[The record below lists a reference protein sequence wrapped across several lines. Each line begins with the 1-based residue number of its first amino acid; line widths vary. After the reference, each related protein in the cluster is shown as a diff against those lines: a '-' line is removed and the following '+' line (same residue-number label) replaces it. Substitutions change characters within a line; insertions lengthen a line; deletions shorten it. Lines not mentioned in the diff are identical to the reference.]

1 MAGRTVLI
9 AGGAGGMGFATGL
22 RLAADGERIALA
34 DLPGSKLNDAVA
46 RIAATGAK
54 AIGLPLDIRS
64 VAACR
69 EAVDK
74 AREWG
79 GSLDILVNAAGVWL
93 EGAASEVREEQW
105 DLVLD
110 VNLKGAFFLISA
122 AIPHLSAAQGVV
134 INIASDA
141 GIVGNN
147 GAAVYCASKGGLVLL
162 TKALALELAP
172 HGVRVNAVCP
182 GDAATPM
189 IEYQARTYGGD
200 DPDGYKRRLLGHYP
214 QAEKGTVHHRGR
226 DRLLHPLPLPARCG
240 ADNRG
245 RAFDRFRHQCR
256 ILNCGVG
263 FIAWRVHD
271 RVPQIP

>member
-9 AGGAGGMGFATGL
+9 AGGAGGMGLATGL
-22 RLAADGERIALA
+22 RLAADGERIVLA
-34 DLPGSKLNDAVA
+34 DLPGQKLDDAVA
-46 RIAATGAK
+46 KIAATGAN

-69 EAVDK
+69 EVVEK
-74 AREWG
+74 AQEWG
-79 GSLDILVNAAGVWL
+79 GSLDILINAAGVWL
-93 EGAASEVREEQW
+93 EGPAAEVREDQW

-122 AIPHLSAAQGVV
+122 AIPYLSQTQGVV

-147 GAAVYCASKGGLVLL
+147 GAAIYCASKGGLVLL

-172 HGVRVNAVCP
+172 QGIRVNAVCP
-182 GDAATPM
+182 GDTATPM
-189 IEYQARTYGGD
+189 VEYQAKTFGGD

-214 QAEKGTVHHRGR
+214 QGERARFIQAEEIASFIHY
-226 DRLLHPLPLPARCG
+226 LCQPAAAPITG
-240 ADNRG
+240 AALSID
-245 RAFDRFRHQCR
+245 F
-256 ILNCGVG
+256 GVSAG
-263 FIAWRVHD
+263 Y
-271 RVPQIP
+271 

>member
-9 AGGAGGMGFATGL
+9 AGGAGGMGLATGL
-22 RLAADGERIALA
+22 RFARDGERIAVA
-34 DLPGSKLNDAVA
+34 DLPGQKLDDAVA
-46 RIAATGAK
+46 RIAASGAK

-64 VAACR
+64 VTACR

-79 GSLDILVNAAGVWL
+79 EGLDVLVNAAGVWL
-93 EGAASEVREEQW
+93 EGPANDVREDQW

-122 AIPHLSAAQGVV
+122 AVPHLAATQGAI

-172 HGVRVNAVCP
+172 QGIRVNAVCP
-182 GDAATPM
+182 GDTATPM
-189 IEYQARTYGGD
+189 IEYQAATYGGD

-214 QAEKGTVHHRGR
+214 QAGKARFITVEEIASFIHYLCQP
-226 DRLLHPLPLPARCG
+226 DAAPITG
-240 ADNRG
+240 AALSID
-245 RAFDRFRHQCR
+245 F
-256 ILNCGVG
+256 GVSAG
-263 FIAWRVHD
+263 Y
-271 RVPQIP
+271 

>member
-9 AGGAGGMGFATGL
+9 AGGAGGMGLATGL
-22 RLAADGERIALA
+22 RLAADGERIVLA
-34 DLPGSKLNDAVA
+34 DLPGQKLDDAVA
-46 RIAATGAK
+46 KIAATGAN

-69 EAVDK
+69 EVVDK

-93 EGAASEVREEQW
+93 EGPADEVREEQW

-122 AIPHLSAAQGVV
+122 AIPHLSETHGVI

-172 HGVRVNAVCP
+172 RGIRVNAVCP
-182 GDAATPM
+182 GDTATPM
-189 IEYQARTYGGD
+189 VEYQAKTFGGD

-214 QAEKGTVHHRGR
+214 QGERARFIQAEEIASFIQY
-226 DRLLHPLPLPARCG
+226 LCQPAAAPITG
-240 ADNRG
+240 AALSID
-245 RAFDRFRHQCR
+245 F
-256 ILNCGVG
+256 GVSAG
-263 FIAWRVHD
+263 Y
-271 RVPQIP
+271 